1 MPIPPAHDSY
11 LLKTKAKQ
19 AYFYKHKEKVQLGNG
34 KFVTTKST
42 RFNLEDVRRINWS
55 AKDEPSINGSMKPI
69 ELVNN
74 WNLFYQYVGS
84 TLTLKYINER
94 GRIHENKFSV
104 HDPKYGKGGKLISF
118 LVEGGFDYPWK
129 GSFNKIQNIDLID
142 PIINFSSSRWLPK
155 GWMDPDFPEN
165 YAGGAVKDYRGID
178 FEDADLS
185 WADFTNADLRGANLK
200 NTNLWNASFLGAN
213 LKRTKLKGAYW
224 FRTTC
229 KDGTMNT
236 ITKGVELDD
245 FEVIN
250 SFSPCTKIQMS
261 ENPPWIDDPNYFETH
276 LTSASAADK

>member
-34 KFVTTKST
+34 EFVTTKST
-42 RFNLEDVRRINWS
+42 RFNLEGVRRINWS
-55 AKDEPSINGSMKPI
+55 AKDEPSTTGSMKPI

-74 WNLFYQYVGS
+74 WNSFYQYVGS

-94 GRIHENKFSV
+94 GKIRENKFSV
-104 HDPKYGKGGKLISF
+104 HDPNYSKGGKLISF
-118 LVEGGFDYPWK
+118 LVENGFDFPWE
-129 GSFNKIQNIDLID
+129 GSFDKIQNIDLID

-200 NTNLWNASFLGAN
+200 NTNLWNADFTKAN
-213 LKRTKLKGAYW
+213 LKGTKLKGAYW

-229 KDGTMNT
+229 KDGSTST

-245 FEVIN
+245 YEVID
-250 SFSPCTKIQMS
+250 SFSPCTKRQMS
-261 ENPPWIDDPNYFETH
+261 ENPPWIDDPKYFESH
-276 LTSASAADK
+276 LTSAPAADK